1 MSRLKLH
8 FALALS
14 ALTHALF
21 LLWPERTAEAPR
33 AAPAPALQARLQ
45 TAPAAA
51 VPRAAEPEPAEP
63 LLKDTRSERTE
74 PAPAPRPPAVVHA
87 PRDATATAA
96 AREQAQQKLNRHVFY
111 PPEAIE
117 QELEGEVTLRLLL
130 DVSGRVIDAAVLAGS
145 GHALLDRAALDAAR
159 QIGRI
164 DAGGAREMLLPV
176 VFRLD

>member
-51 VPRAAEPEPAEP
+51 APRAQEPEPAEP
-63 LLKDTRSERTE
+63 LLKDTRSEQTD
-74 PAPAPRPPAVVHA
+74 PAPRPPAVVRA
-87 PRDATATAA
+87 PRSTTATAE

-130 DVSGRVIDAAVLAGS
+130 DASGRVIDAAVLAGS
-145 GHALLDRAALDAAR
+145 GHAILDRAALDAAR

-164 DAGGAREMLLPV
+164 DAGGARELLLPV

>member
-33 AAPAPALQARLQ
+33 PEPAPVLQARLQ
-45 TAPAAA
+45 TAPAASA
-51 VPRAAEPEPAEP
+51 SRAPEPEAEEP
-63 LLKDTRSERTE
+63 LLKDTRSEQA
-74 PAPAPRPPAVVHA
+74 APTPRPPPVVQA
-87 PRDATATAA
+87 PRGTTATAK

-111 PPEAIE
+111 PPEAVE

-130 DVSGRVIDAAVLAGS
+130 DASGRVIDAAVLAGS
-145 GHALLDRAALDAAR
+145 GHAILDRAALDAAR

-164 DAGGAREMLLPV
+164 DAGGAREILLPV

>member
-21 LLWPERTAEAPR
+21 LLWPERAAEAPR
-33 AAPAPALQARLQ
+33 PEPAPALQARLQ
-45 TAPAAA
+45 NAPAAP
-51 VPRAAEPEPAEP
+51 VPTAPELAPDEP
-63 LLKDTRSERTE
+63 LLKDTRSEQA
-74 PAPAPRPPAVVHA
+74 APTPRPPPVVQA
-87 PRDATATAA
+87 PRGTTATAK

-117 QELEGEVTLRLLL
+117 RELEGEVTLRLLL
-130 DVSGRVIDAAVLAGS
+130 DASGRVSDAAVLAGS
-145 GHALLDRAALDAAR
+145 GHAILDRAALNAAR

-164 DAGGAREMLLPV
+164 DAGGARELLLPV

>member
-51 VPRAAEPEPAEP
+51 PRAAEPEPAEP
-63 LLKDTRSERTE
+63 LLKDTRSEQTE
-74 PAPAPRPPAVVHA
+74 PAPRPPAVVRA
-87 PRDATATAA
+87 PRSTTATAE

-117 QELEGEVTLRLLL
+117 RELEGEVTLRLLL
-130 DVSGRVIDAAVLAGS
+130 DASGRVIDAAVLAGS
-145 GHALLDRAALDAAR
+145 GHAILDRAALEAAR

-164 DAGGAREMLLPV
+164 DAGGARELLLPV

>member
-21 LLWPERTAEAPR
+21 LLWPERTAEIPR
-33 AAPAPALQARLQ
+33 PEPAPALQVRLHA
-45 TAPAAA
+45 APAAPVQDA
-51 VPRAAEPEPAEP
+51 PEPDDP
-63 LLKDTRSERTE
+63 LLKDTRSEQV
-74 PAPAPRPPAVVHA
+74 APTPRPPPVIRA
-87 PRDATATAA
+87 PRGTTVTAE

-111 PPEAIE
+111 PPQAIE

-130 DVSGRVIDAAVLAGS
+130 DASGRVIDAAVMAGS

-164 DAGGAREMLLPV
+164 DAGGARELLLPV

>member
-21 LLWPERTAEAPR
+21 LLWPERAAEAPR
-33 AAPAPALQARLQ
+33 SAPAPALQARLQ
-45 TAPAAA
+45 AAPAAPA
-51 VPRAAEPEPAEP
+51 PRVSEPNEP
-63 LLKDTRSERTE
+63 LLKDTRNEQA
-74 PAPAPRPPAVVHA
+74 APTPRPPPVVRA
-87 PRDATATAA
+87 PQSTTATAE

-117 QELEGEVTLRLLL
+117 RELEGDVTLRLLL
-130 DVSGRVIDAAVLAGS
+130 DASGRVIDAAVLAGS
-145 GHALLDRAALDAAR
+145 GHAILDRAALDAAR

-164 DAGGAREMLLPV
+164 DAGGARELLLPV